1 VKYVEK
7 ASGVYRDYHP
17 DYFRLIATVRAYE
30 ALNMTA
36 FIFLGGIMVLVL
48 CGFTMPMLMPLVAM
62 AVGLAYVGYG
72 ILAAVRSA
80 EALEWPVWLMVVLH
94 LVTTPVLILNA
105 ILLVILVVTMKRSL
119 REFGVTPGVL
129 SVPESELMV
138 LQKMMV
144 RYR

>member
-1 VKYVEK
+1 
-7 ASGVYRDYHP
+7 
-17 DYFRLIATVRAYE
+17 
-30 ALNMTA
+30 
-36 FIFLGGIMVLVL
+36 MVLVL

-105 ILLVILVVTMKRSL
+105 ILLVILAVTIKRSL